1 MQYLQRVYDLA
12 EGRGYFRFPEVLA
25 LQDRIPD
32 WFRALGTAAG
42 LAEFEARRGVQVP
55 AALREFY
62 GCFPLA
68 CFLEAAMDGE
78 VFLADLATIIR
89 CELPPL
95 VTWSSEQYLVF
106 SFHGHSGTVCA
117 VQLGSD
123 DPRVFWGSDADSEP
137 YEDDRPPVLFSESGA

>member
-12 EGRGYFRFPEVLA
+12 EFRGYFRFPEVLA

-32 WFRALGTAAG
+32 WFRATRHCRRACRIGG
-42 LAEFEARRGVQVP
+42 RARRSSTS
-55 AALREFY
+55 RTTEFY

-68 CFLEAAMDGE
+68 CFSEAAMDGE

-123 DPRVFWGSDADSEP
+123 DPRVFWGP
-137 YEDDRPPVLFSESGA
+137 TPIRNRTKDDRPPV